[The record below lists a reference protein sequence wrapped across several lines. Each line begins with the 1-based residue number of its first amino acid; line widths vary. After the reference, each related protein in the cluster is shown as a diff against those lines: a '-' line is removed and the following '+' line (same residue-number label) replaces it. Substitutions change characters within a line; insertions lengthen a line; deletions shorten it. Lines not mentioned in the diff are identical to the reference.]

1 MQSDQ
6 LLLGVDGGGS
16 KTVAWIALSS
26 HDGQPRVVGRGL
38 SAGSNPQAVGFAAAL
53 ANLEEA
59 IRLAREEAGQQERPF
74 DVAVLALAGSDRPEN
89 RRVFEKWLV
98 EELAVPRFRIVHDAL
113 PVLAAG
119 TSDGWGVAL
128 ISGTGSLA
136 FGQAADGR
144 QARSGGWGYLFG
156 DEGSGY
162 AIAAAGLRAVARAND
177 GRGPSTPLTEAM
189 LERLQLDGVQRLV
202 TAVYGSD
209 DPRATIASLAPVV
222 VNAAE
227 QGDAAA
233 GEILDVAASE
243 LAEMVASVARRLD
256 FAQGRFPLCLAG
268 RLLVDP
274 CPLRVRLAARMAW
287 LDLEPTITVVPEPVA
302 GAVRLAAR

>member
-1 MQSDQ
+1 MQSDR
-6 LLLGVDGGGS
+6 LILGVDGGGS

-59 IRLAREEAGQQERPF
+59 IHLARQEAGQQERPF
-74 DVAVLALAGSDRPEN
+74 DAAVLALAGSDRPEN
-89 RRVFEKWLV
+89 RRVFEKW
-98 EELAVPRFRIVHDAL
+98 AVQQPGLDRFRIVHDAL

-119 TSDGWGVAL
+119 SSDGWGVAL

-177 GRGPSTPLTEAM
+177 GRGPSTSLTDAL
-189 LERLQLDGVQRLV
+189 LEHLQLDAVQRLV
-202 TAVYGSD
+202 SAVYGAD

-222 VNAAE
+222 VKAAE
-227 QGDAAA
+227 RGDAVA
-233 GEILDVAASE
+233 GEILDAAACE

-256 FAQGRFPLCLAG
+256 FVQGSFPLCLAG

-274 CPLRVRLAARMAW
+274 SPLRVPLAARMAS
-287 LDLEPTITVVPEPVA
+287 LDFEPTITVVRQPVA
-302 GAVRLAAR
+302 GAVLLAAR